1 MPAHKMPPR
10 RRSRREPRP
19 DAAGLDPRVSDAL
32 TDLSTYALTLDVECH
47 RLDHRLN
54 ELAQTESS
62 AAERRA
68 LVRERD
74 ELAEELTALRGTI
87 TALSEQVPQRA
98 TLSR

>member
-1 MPAHKMPPR
+1 M
-10 RRSRREPRP
+10 
-19 DAAGLDPRVSDAL
+19 SDAL

-47 RLDHRLN
+47 HLDDRLR

-74 ELAEELTALRGTI
+74 ELVEELTAFRGAI
-87 TALSEQVPQRA
+87 TALSEQVPQRD
-98 TLSR
+98 TLAR